1 MIISSSTQ
9 WAATEALDWLDIIRE
24 LYQDINLVSTI
35 NDWVAKYNLVYTTN
49 NIYLTQKQGGGASKK
64 IIDGGCSGRYS
75 PSI

>member
-1 MIISSSTQ
+1 MIVSSSTQ
-9 WAATEALDWLDIIRE
+9 WAATEALDWLDIVRE

-49 NIYLTQKQGGGASKK
+49 NIYLTQKQGGGASKE

>member
-1 MIISSSTQ
+1 MNEYNYPTY
-9 WAATEALDWLDIIRE
+9 DGVDIDN
-24 LYQDINLVSTI
+24 YNVS
-35 NDWVAKYNLVYTTN
+35 KYNLVYTTN